1 MNRSYSKIR
10 HIQEANQRL
19 EKRLVENVIV
29 EGDVNE
35 QFPPAVSGLVKGVA
49 KKIGQ
54 YADDAINYFKK
65 PAKTP
70 QYFSSAT
77 SATPLSV
84 PKNVPPALG
93 NVLHK
98 FSIQKWDQT
107 LNSALQTVRDEVFV
121 LSKNLSRLESEVTE
135 YGLLRNLKMPFND
148 LRLADRTGSL
158 TMAKGNYDFY
168 RTFQHFDYMKGQID
182 ELIASKK
189 VSPKALEILE
199 VMKKDVDD
207 AVQKLQ
213 TVFLDT
219 LKR

>member
-19 EKRLVENVIV
+19 EKRLVESVIV

-35 QFPPAVSGLVKGVA
+35 QFPPAVSGLVKGAA

-77 SATPLSV
+77 PMSV
-84 PKNVPPALG
+84 PKNVPSALG
-93 NVLHK
+93 NALHK
-98 FSIQKWDQT
+98 FSIQKWDQA

-121 LSKNLSRLESEVTE
+121 LSKNLSRLESEVKD
-135 YGLLRNLKMPFND
+135 YSLLRNLKMYFND
-148 LRLADRTGSL
+148 LTSNTPGSL
-158 TMAKGNYDFY
+158 TMSKGNYDFY
-168 RTFQHFDYMKGQID
+168 RTFQYFDNMKDKID

-189 VSPKALEILE
+189 VSPKAVEILE
-199 VMKKDVDD
+199 LMKKDVDD

>member
-1 MNRSYSKIR
+1 MNRSFSKIR

-19 EKRLVENVIV
+19 EKRLVESVIV

-35 QFPPAVSGLVKGVA
+35 QFPPAVSGLVKGAA

-77 SATPLSV
+77 PMQV

-98 FSIQKWDQT
+98 FSIQKWDQS

-148 LRLADRTGSL
+148 LRLNTPGSL
-158 TMAKGNYDFY
+158 TMGKGNYDFY
-168 RTFQHFDYMKGQID
+168 RTFQYFDYMKGQID

>member
-1 MNRSYSKIR
+1 M
-10 HIQEANQRL
+10 Q
-19 EKRLVENVIV
+19 
-29 EGDVNE
+29 
-35 QFPPAVSGLVKGVA
+35 
-49 KKIGQ
+49 
-54 YADDAINYFKK
+54 
-65 PAKTP
+65 
-70 QYFSSAT
+70 
-77 SATPLSV
+77 V

-98 FSIQKWDQT
+98 FSIQKWDQS

-148 LRLADRTGSL
+148 LRLNTPGSL
-158 TMAKGNYDFY
+158 TMGKGNYDFY
-168 RTFQHFDYMKGQID
+168 RTFQYFDYMKGQID